1 MMTPTGLDPRQVD
14 SVLDTESP
22 VTVADITVVGEEVA
36 KEYEDGLTMATLVPA
51 VQLILR
57 MIALRMKNV
66 SMTPE
71 QKRQFII
78 DVLRY
83 VVDNTDSGNT
93 LEQLD
98 EVIKQLIPS
107 VVDAF
112 LERRSLFSRCFHWC
126 FPCLG

>member
-1 MMTPTGLDPRQVD
+1 MTPNGLDPRQVV
-14 SVLDTESP
+14 SVLDANSP

-36 KEYEDGLTMATLVPA
+36 KAYESGLTMATLVPA

-57 MIALRMKNV
+57 MIALRKV

-83 VVDNTDSGNT
+83 VVDSTDAGPT
-93 LEQLD
+93 LDQLD
-98 EVIKQLIPS
+98 DVIKQLIPS

-112 LERRSLFSRCFHWC
+112 LERRSFFRQCFSCF
-126 FPCLG
+126 G

>member
-1 MMTPTGLDPRQVD
+1 MMTPNGLDPRQVV
-14 SVLDTESP
+14 SVLDADSP

-36 KEYEDGLTMATLVPA
+36 KAYESGLTMATLVPA

-57 MIALRMKNV
+57 MIALRKV

-83 VVDNTDSGNT
+83 VVDNTDAGPT

-112 LERRSLFSRCFHWC
+112 LERRLHRCFSC
-126 FPCLG
+126 FG

>member
-1 MMTPTGLDPRQVD
+1 M
-14 SVLDTESP
+14 
-22 VTVADITVVGEEVA
+22 
-36 KEYEDGLTMATLVPA
+36 
-51 VQLILR
+51 QLILR

-83 VVDNTDSGNT
+83 VVDNTDAGPT

-112 LERRSLFSRCFHWC
+112 LEQRSCLHRCFSC
-126 FPCLG
+126 FG